1 VRRRR
6 HAEARNEVGPIAAGE
21 IEIRADRFQAFVDG
35 LSVDLSRREFE
46 LIELLASAEGR
57 VLEREEIYQRVWG
70 YAMARGDRS
79 VDVFVRKLRQ
89 KLEKASPD
97 WRYIHTH
104 FGVGYRFAAE
114 AVEDKAVATPD
125 PTPAPA
131 TSSPAEA
138 DAPAQSVP
146 AAV

>member
-1 VRRRR
+1 M
-6 HAEARNEVGPIAAGE
+6 
-21 IEIRADRFQAFVDG
+21 
-35 LSVDLSRREFE
+35 
-46 LIELLASAEGR
+46 
-57 VLEREEIYQRVWG
+57 LEREEIYQRVWG

-114 AVEDKAVATPD
+114 PVEGSEAAARVEAAGVAEPAD
-125 PTPAPA
+125 GPAPA
-131 TSSPAEA
+131 TLRLDETEA
-138 DAPAQSVP
+138 ADVAVRRALAP
-146 AAV
+146 